1 MSEVV
6 NKYSNGKIYTVRCLI
21 NPDLIY
27 VGSCTQP
34 LTKRFS
40 GHKSCCKKGA
50 SISLYKH
57 IIDNDWSNWHIELHE
72 YYPCN
77 NREELNRRE
86 GEVIREIGT
95 INKNVAGRNKKESQK
110 NWVENNREHC
120 LEKQKEWR
128 ENNPEHMK
136 IFRENNPDYMKN
148 WVENNPDYMKEYY
161 KNNREHILAKQKEYR
176 SRKRS
181 ATP

>member
-1 MSEVV
+1 MSEI
-6 NKYSNGKIYTVRCLI
+6 NKYTNSKIYTVRCLI

-27 VGSCTQP
+27 VGSTTQP
-34 LTKRFS
+34 ICKRFAAHKALCKYGKS
-40 GHKSCCKKGA
+40 G
-50 SISLYKH
+50 SLYKH

-77 NREELNRRE
+77 NKEELCKRE

-95 INKNVAGRNKKESQK
+95 INKQIAGRSQKESLK
-110 NWVENNREHC
+110 NWCDNNREHY

-128 ENNPEHMK
+128 ENNRDYYLAKNKEW
-136 IFRENNPDYMKN
+136 RENNPN
-148 WVENNPDYMKEYY
+148 YMKEYY
-161 KNNREHILAKQKEYR
+161 A
-176 SRKRS
+176 RKRS

>member
-1 MSEVV
+1 MSEI
-6 NKYSNGKIYTVRCLI
+6 NKYNNGKIYTVRCLI
-21 NPDLIY
+21 NPELIY

-40 GHKSCCKKGA
+40 GHKSDCKKGA

-57 IIDNDWSNWHIELHE
+57 IIDNDWSDWYIELHE

-95 INKNVAGRNKKESQK
+95 INKNVAGRNNKEWREDNPEHNKLWRDNNHDHYLALLKK
-110 NWVENNREHC
+110 
-120 LEKQKEWR
+120 WR
-128 ENNPEHMK
+128 ENNP
-136 IFRENNPDYMKN
+136 NYN
-148 WVENNPDYMKEYY
+148 KEYY
-161 KNNREHILAKQKEYR
+161 A
-176 SRKRS
+176 RKRS
-181 ATP
+181 ATPLNI

>member
-1 MSEVV
+1 MSEI
-6 NKYSNGKIYTVRCLI
+6 NKYNNGKIYTVRCLI
-21 NPDLIY
+21 NPELIY

-40 GHKSCCKKGA
+40 SHKSDCKKGS

-57 IIDNDWSNWHIELHE
+57 IIDNDWSDWYIELHE

-77 NREELNRRE
+77 KREELNRRE

-95 INKNVAGRNKKESQK
+95 INKNVAGRSQKESLK
-110 NWVENNREHC
+110 NWRENNREHC
-120 LEKQKEWR
+120 LVKMKEWR
-128 ENNPEHMK
+128 DNNHEHHQAKMK
-136 IFRENNPDYMKN
+136 EWRDNNREHCLAKMKEWRDKNPDYMKQ
-148 WVENNPDYMKEYY
+148 YY
-161 KNNREHILAKQKEYR
+161 A
-176 SRKRS
+176 RKRS

>member
-6 NKYSNGKIYTVRCLI
+6 NKYSNGKIYTVRCLTE
-21 NPDLIY
+21 PDLIY

-40 GHKSCCKKGA
+40 GHKSDCKKGA

-57 IIDNDWSNWHIELHE
+57 IIDNDWSDWYIELHE
-72 YYPCN
+72 YFPCN
-77 NREELNRRE
+77 NREELCKRE
-86 GEVIREIGT
+86 GEITREIGT
-95 INKNVAGRNKKESQK
+95 INKNIAGRSQKESHK
-110 NWVENNREHC
+110 NWVENNREHIKEYNANNREHR

-128 ENNPEHMK
+128 DKNREHCQEK
-136 IFRENNPDYMKN
+136 H
-148 WVENNPDYMKEYY
+148 KEYY
-161 KNNREHILAKQKEYR
+161 KNNREYLLAKQNEYNA
-176 SRKRS
+176 RKRS

>member
-21 NPDLIY
+21 NPELIY

-40 GHKSCCKKGA
+40 GHKSDCKKGS

-57 IIDNDWSNWHIELHE
+57 IIDNDWSDWYIELHE

-95 INKNVAGRNKKESQK
+95 INKNVAGRNNKEWRDNNREHYLVKMKQ
-110 NWVENNREHC
+110 WYDNNREHC
-120 LEKQKEWR
+120 QEK
-128 ENNPEHMK
+128 H
-136 IFRENNPDYMKN
+136 
-148 WVENNPDYMKEYY
+148 KEYY
-161 KNNREHILAKQKEYR
+161 KNNREYLLAKQNEYNA
-176 SRKRS
+176 RKRS

>member
-21 NPDLIY
+21 NPELIY

-40 GHKSCCKKGA
+40 GHKSHCKRGG
-50 SISLYKH
+50 SGSLYKH
-57 IIDNDWSNWHIELHE
+57 IIDNDWSDWYIELHE

-77 NREELNRRE
+77 NKDELCKRE

-95 INKNVAGRNKKESQK
+95 INKNVAGRSRKESY
-110 NWVENNREHC
+110 ESNREHH
-120 LEKQKEWR
+120 LAKKKEWR
-128 ENNPEHMK
+128 ANNP
-136 IFRENNPDYMKN
+136 N
-148 WVENNPDYMKEYY
+148 YMKEYY
-161 KNNREHILAKQKEYR
+161 A
-176 SRKRS
+176 RKRS

>member
-1 MSEVV
+1 MSEI
-6 NKYSNGKIYTVRCLI
+6 NKYNNGKIYTVRCLI
-21 NPDLIY
+21 NPELIY

-40 GHKSCCKKGA
+40 GHKSDCKKGG

-57 IIDNDWSNWHIELHE
+57 IIDNDWSDWYIELHE

-77 NREELNRRE
+77 NREELCKRE

-95 INKNVAGRNKKESQK
+95 INKNVAGRSQKESLK
-110 NWVENNREHC
+110 NWCENNREHHLCQMKNWRDNNHEHC
-120 LEKQKEWR
+120 LAKMKEWR
-128 ENNPEHMK
+128 V
-136 IFRENNPDYMKN
+136 KN
-148 WVENNPDYMKEYY
+148 LDHIKEY
-161 KNNREHILAKQKEYR
+161 NKEYR